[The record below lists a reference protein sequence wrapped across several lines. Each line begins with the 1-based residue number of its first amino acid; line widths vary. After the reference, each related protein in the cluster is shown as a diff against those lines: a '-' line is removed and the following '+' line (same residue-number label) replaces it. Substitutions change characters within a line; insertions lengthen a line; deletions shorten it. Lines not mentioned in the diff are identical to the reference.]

1 MKVFIKNS
9 EERIRM
15 ALKIKKILE
24 LAGYSSSI
32 FSSDRKHC
40 DIGLKSDP
48 VDQDT
53 LAKVISQIERKGYTI
68 DKKGPA

>member
-1 MKVFIKNS
+1 MKVLIKNS

-24 LAGYSSSI
+24 LAGYNSSI
-32 FSSDRKHC
+32 FSSDRKNC

-48 VDQDT
+48 VDQNT
-53 LAKVISQIERKGYTI
+53 MTKIISLIERKGYMF
-68 DKKGPA
+68 DKKGPT

>member
-9 EERIRM
+9 EERLRM
-15 ALKIKKILE
+15 ASKIKKILE
-24 LAGYSSSI
+24 LAGYNSSI
-32 FSSDRKHC
+32 FSSDRKNC

-48 VDQDT
+48 VDQNT
-53 LAKVISQIERKGYTI
+53 MTKIISLIERKGYMF